1 MGLFWNWKKH
11 KAAPSGTFEKQEPQT
26 KEKPTQPVA
35 PSGDS
40 TLPSQPEKTPQPT
53 KQQETPAPVDH
64 AKPHTEIEMRKVVFR
79 FSSHDP
85 EKCSAFI
92 KELLRKVNKHDWHT
106 LSGRIGK
113 NLDKVK
119 MRMDIKGKH
128 DDIESFITWC
138 KTDNVGV
145 HIYEVVATKAHRM
158 PYSTAFPPFQELHG
172 SLPTA

>member
-11 KAAPSGTFEKQEPQT
+11 KAAPPATLEKQEPQT
-26 KEKPTQPVA
+26 TEKPTQPAA

-40 TLPSQPEKTPQPT
+40 TLPSQPEKQSHPT
-53 KQQETPAPVDH
+53 QRQETPAPVDH
-64 AKPHTEIEMRKVVFR
+64 TKPQTEIEMRKVVFR

-85 EKCSAFI
+85 VKCSAFI
-92 KELLRKVNKHDWHT
+92 KEMLHKVNRHDWHT

-128 DDIESFITWC
+128 DDIENFIKWC
-138 KTDNVGV
+138 KTDHVGV
-145 HIYEVVATKAHRM
+145 HIYEVVESKAHRM
-158 PYSTAFPPFQELHG
+158 PYPTAFPPFQELHG
-172 SLPTA
+172 SWPTA